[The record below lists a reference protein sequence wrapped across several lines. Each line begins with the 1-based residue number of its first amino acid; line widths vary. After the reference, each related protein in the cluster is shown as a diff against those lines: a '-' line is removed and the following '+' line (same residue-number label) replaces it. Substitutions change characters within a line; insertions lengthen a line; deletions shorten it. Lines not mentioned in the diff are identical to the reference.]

1 MQIFKSH
8 KHGSVLLISGGGW
21 WGRDMSE
28 RILGYLLVNYSSA
41 KNVGCWLL
49 WPEIPAGSALLLVIL
64 PRKPMPTGFMN
75 AFSNC
80 ERVLLGK
87 TLINCI
93 TLVGKIK
100 CKLDN

>member
-1 MQIFKSH
+1 M
-8 KHGSVLLISGGGW
+8 
-21 WGRDMSE
+21 
-28 RILGYLLVNYSSA
+28 
-41 KNVGCWLL
+41 L
-49 WPEIPAGSALLLVIL
+49 WPETPAGVYCAPDHSSKRTSPAPISLV
-64 PRKPMPTGFMN
+64 K
-75 AFSNC
+75 AFSDC